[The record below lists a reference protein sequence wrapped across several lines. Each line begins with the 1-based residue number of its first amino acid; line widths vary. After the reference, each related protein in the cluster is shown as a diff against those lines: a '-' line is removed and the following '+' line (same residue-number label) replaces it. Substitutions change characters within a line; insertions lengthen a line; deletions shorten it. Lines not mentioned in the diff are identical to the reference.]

1 MIRLGTGATL
11 ALALGS
17 AAPLTAQLGSHNP
30 EPGPQ
35 ETVAIVG
42 ARLVPVAGDVI
53 ANGTLVISNGRIAA
67 IGSDV
72 EVPSGARVID
82 GSGLSVYPG
91 MMDAATSMGLIEIE
105 QGANATIDVSETGN
119 FNPNAQAL
127 WGIDPH
133 SAHVGVTRVAG
144 ITHVVSRPTGGIISG
159 QAAVINLAGYT
170 APVMAVDGQSALVI
184 QLPGQGGRGG
194 GRFGGGQASNP
205 PAGAMTPLDSL
216 KQILDDARA
225 YDRAI
230 KAYDSDASLPRPT
243 VDLGLAALVPAVNGE
258 MPVIFPAETEAAMR
272 QYTTQVLGS
281 RRVVELLFHSKV
293 ARGFLTGIPG
303 LTEWAILGKAW
314 AYTRS
319 AGFPLP
325 DGHAPYDLVILDAPA
340 SGDGTKMLRIPDII
354 ADMGAS
360 GQIRRD
366 ADRCRAMLR
375 DPQKTALVLVTLAEE
390 LVLQETEE
398 NIEIVRRELQ
408 IPLGPL
414 FVNKIQPPPFA
425 ESELPL
431 VLDHSPSQDPAC
443 QELLCLGQRHAHRQ
457 VRQEAHLGRLT
468 RWNLPV
474 VQLPRIAPPFEG
486 LRSLE
491 KLQMALAEGG

>member
-1 MIRLGTGATL
+1 MSCA
-11 ALALGS
+11 
-17 AAPLTAQLGSHNP
+17 
-30 EPGPQ
+30 
-35 ETVAIVG
+35 
-42 ARLVPVAGDVI
+42 
-53 ANGTLVISNGRIAA
+53 ANGRAAVDARKRVAQGPVRGYIGEVLAELLDKQFIFVTGKGGVGKSTVSALLGLEAAARGLRVLVVVPE
-67 IGSDV
+67 GSQ
-72 EVPSGARVID
+72 PHAG
-82 GSGLSVYPG
+82 
-91 MMDAATSMGLIEIE
+91 
-105 QGANATIDVSETGN
+105 
-119 FNPNAQAL
+119 L
-127 WGIDPH
+127 WG
-133 SAHVGVTRVAG
+133 
-144 ITHVVSRPTGGIISG
+144 RPIPS
-159 QAAVINLAGYT
+159 
-170 APVMAVDGQSALVI
+170 
-184 QLPGQGGRGG
+184 
-194 GRFGGGQASNP
+194 
-205 PAGAMTPLDSL
+205 
-216 KQILDDARA
+216 
-225 YDRAI
+225 
-230 KAYDSDASLPRPT
+230 
-243 VDLGLAALVPAVNGE
+243 E
-258 MPVIFPAETEAAMR
+258 PAEVAPGVESMLAESEAAMR